1 MKAIKILFCVVA
13 ITLVGCQTKT
23 NQANLDPQRFTDNLN
38 GKTTALYT
46 LKNSNG
52 MEVCITNFGGRIVSI
67 LVPDRNGKMRD
78 VVLGFD
84 NVRDYE
90 TIPTDF
96 GACIGRYANRINQG
110 RISIDGKDYQLLTN
124 NYGHTLH
131 GGPTGWQYQVYQ
143 AEQTADNV
151 LRLTI
156 LSPDGD
162 NGFPG
167 NLTAGC
173 VYTLGDDNTLRMD
186 YFGTTDAATVINMT
200 NHSYFNLH
208 GDGNCSI
215 LDHELW
221 LNSRQMTPVDSTFMT
236 TGGVADI
243 PADSPFDFFSQ
254 PKTIGKDIE
263 AADEQLRNGH
273 GYDHNFILLP
283 SSSEQL
289 NHAATLYCPESG
301 ICLSVLTSEPGIQ
314 VYTGNFLDGTV
325 VGKRGEKYS
334 QRNAVC
340 LETQKYPDSPNK
352 PAWPSPLLRPGETYS
367 STTVF
372 AFTCNK

>member
-1 MKAIKILFCVVA
+1 MKATKILFCVVA

-67 LVPDRNGKMRD
+67 LVPDKNGKMRD

-186 YFGTTDAATVINMT
+186 YFGTTDAPTVINMT

-243 PADSPFDFFSQ
+243 SAGSPFDFFSQ

-283 SSSEQL
+283 GSSEQL

>member
-23 NQANLDPQRFTDNLN
+23 NQANLDSQRFTDNLN

-186 YFGTTDAATVINMT
+186 YFGTTDAPTVINMT

-236 TGGVADI
+236 TGAVADI

-254 PKTIGKDIE
+254 PKAIGKDIE

-273 GYDHNFILLP
+273 GYDHNFILLHG
-283 SSSEQL
+283 SSEQL